1 MADAAPRTVVLLPI
15 KPRYARPILGGLKR
29 VEFRKKRFSRR
40 PSHVVVYASSPV
52 KKVVGFF
59 EVSDLE
65 SAPIQDL
72 WQRYGSRG
80 GIQAADFFEYYG
92 SGLEGVAISVGRVT
106 ALEEPMELTALG
118 LGERPPQNYAYVGP
132 EVLER
137 LGPPFDPQPIRDE

>member
-15 KPRYARPILGGLKR
+15 KPRFARPIFGGLKR
-29 VEFRKKRFSRR
+29 VEFRKKRFARR

-65 SAPIQDL
+65 TAPIRDL
-72 WQRYGSRG
+72 WQRYGSSG
-80 GIQAADFFEYYG
+80 GIQAAEFFEYYG

-106 ALEEPMELTALG
+106 ALEEPMELAALG
-118 LGERPPQNYAYVGP
+118 LGERPPQNYAYVEP

-137 LGPPFDPQPIRDE
+137 LEPLSRPRPAQDG